1 MEFNFHTVN
10 LKKKFP
16 LQISRGTHDKSQN
29 LFVEFIKDGITAWG
43 ECAPGKTEGASTA
56 HEVEV
61 HLKRLI
67 DSKIDSLSQYELYQ
81 RAKDLNVPACAM
93 AGIDIALWDW
103 RAKKANMSLKDL
115 LGLPSPSVPTS
126 LTVGINPPEVVKERV
141 ELILQNPQVRALKIK
156 LGSNEGIEY
165 DKLIYS
171 QVIESTKNK
180 DIAIRVDANGGW
192 TLDDAKLMMKWL
204 AERKAE
210 YIEQPLVEGE
220 EDKLKFLF
228 EGRPLPIFI
237 DESCRFAEDVANY
250 YQYVDGV
257 NLKLMKCGG
266 ITEALKILNVA
277 KAHGL
282 KTMIGCMSESSV
294 SISAGASI
302 TGIIDYVD
310 LDSHYNLD
318 PDPSEGPSMVNGI
331 TMINSLPGHGAK
343 LKTQSYV
350 ETN

>member
-1 MEFNFHTVN
+1 MEFNFHIVN

-29 LFVEFIKDGITAWG
+29 LFVEIIKDGITAWG
-43 ECAPGKTEGASTA
+43 ECAPGKTEGAATA
-56 HEVEV
+56 YEVEM

-67 DSKIDSLSQYELYQ
+67 DSKIDSLSLYEVYQ
-81 RAKDLNVPACAM
+81 RAKELNVPACAM
-93 AGIDIALWDW
+93 AGMDIALWDW
-103 RAKKANMSLKDL
+103 KAKKANMSLQDL
-115 LGLPSPSVPTS
+115 LGLPSTSVPTS

-141 ELILQNPQVRALKIK
+141 ELILQNTEVKALKIK
-156 LGSNEGIEY
+156 LGSKEGIEY

-192 TLDDAKLMMKWL
+192 ALDEAKLMMKWL
-204 AERKAE
+204 ADRKAE

-237 DESCRFAEDVANY
+237 DESCRFSEDVANY
-250 YQYVDGV
+250 HQYVDGV

-277 KAHGL
+277 RAHGL

-318 PDPSEGPSMVNGI
+318 PDPSEGTSMVNGI
-331 TMINSLPGHGAK
+331 TMINSMPGHGAK

-350 ETN
+350 ETI

>member
-29 LFVEFIKDGITAWG
+29 LFVEIIKDDITAWG
-43 ECAPGKTEGASTA
+43 ECAPGKTEGATTA

-67 DSKIDSLSQYELYQ
+67 DSKIDSLSIYEVNQ
-81 RAKDLNVPACAM
+81 RAKELNVPACAM
-93 AGIDIALWDW
+93 AGMDIALWDW
-103 RAKKANMSLKDL
+103 KAKKANISLKDL
-115 LGLPSPSVPTS
+115 LGLPSTSVPTS

-141 ELILQNPQVRALKIK
+141 ELIVQNPEVKALKIK
-156 LGSNEGIEY
+156 LGSKEGIEY

-192 TLDDAKLMMKWL
+192 TLDEAKLMMKWL

-228 EGRPLPIFI
+228 EGRLLPIFI
-237 DESCRFAEDVANY
+237 DESCRFSDDVAKY

-318 PDPSEGPSMVNGI
+318 PDPSEGSSMVNGI
-331 TMINSLPGHGAK
+331 TMTNSMPGHGAK

-350 ETN
+350 ETI